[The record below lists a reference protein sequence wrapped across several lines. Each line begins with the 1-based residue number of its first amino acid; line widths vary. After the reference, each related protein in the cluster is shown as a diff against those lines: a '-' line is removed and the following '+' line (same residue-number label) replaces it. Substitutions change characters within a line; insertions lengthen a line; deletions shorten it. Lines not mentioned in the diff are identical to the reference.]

1 MPIYVK
7 DGGTW
12 REISSNAGS
21 QLYVRD
27 ATSFTNKTIT
37 NAYIK
42 DGGSWRTAFTLFD
55 TPTSFSTATGAV
67 GVPANANAIH
77 VQFAVGGGSGGVGG
91 GEYDK
96 AGAESAGAGGASGG
110 YISDKVFS
118 VTGGETLTISAG
130 TAGSGTSTGYTLTAG
145 SGGATS
151 ITGSAS
157 TAIFSLAGGV
167 GGSSTTTGGDQGP
180 PRSNFPSTGGA
191 ATISG
196 TVLTSGTTVDG
207 LNITTFTSG
216 PVGTFNSDGSG
227 NAGTNPGN
235 CVGDNCQIT
244 GGVGGQS
251 YAGPGA
257 VSGGSG
263 GPAGGSSSAG
273 SRGSGGGGGGSQ
285 PSVAGSAG
293 GAGEI
298 SYRFLRIV

>member
-55 TPTSFSTATGAV
+55 TPSSFSTATGSV

-77 VQFAVGGGSGGVGG
+77 IQFAVGG

-96 AGAESAGAGGASGG
+96 AGAESAGAGGASGA

-130 TAGSGTSTGYTLTAG
+130 TAGSGTGTGYTLTAG
-145 SGGATS
+145 SGGATT

-157 TAIFSLAGGV
+157 SAIFSLAGGV

-180 PRSNFPSTGGA
+180 PRSNFPSVGGA

-207 LNITTFTSG
+207 SG
-216 PVGTFNSDGSG
+216 T
-227 NAGTNPGN
+227 AGTNPGN

-285 PSVAGSAG
+285 PSVAGSDG

-298 SYRFLRIV
+298 SYRFLRIA